1 MKIYIYIIF
10 IICIT
15 FNITNATE
23 VEFEKSTI
31 TIQTKNSEYIFNVEI
46 AKTAEERSKGLMHRE
61 HLNQKEGMLFLY
73 PYSKGMKVPLAPSI
87 EPRSARAQLTS
98 NNRFQ
103 NSLDDDQTSQHRRCV
118 KYTDTL
124 KNCRYITS
132 SHGLNNIAMNVGK
145 PRYWDDDSLISQRK
159 LE

>member
-46 AKTAEERSKGLMHRE
+46 AKTAEERSKGLMYRE

-73 PYSKGMKVPLAPSI
+73 PYNQVIKMWMKNTLISLDMIFFNNKGKII
-87 EPRSARAQLTS
+87 EIFKMTTPKDLTPIGPNVKLKGVLEINGGLTS
-98 NNRFQ
+98 YLNINKGDLIIHP
-103 NSLDDDQTSQHRRCV
+103 SL
-118 KYTDTL
+118 
-124 KNCRYITS
+124 N
-132 SHGLNNIAMNVGK
+132 GK
-145 PRYWDDDSLISQRK
+145 
-159 LE
+159 